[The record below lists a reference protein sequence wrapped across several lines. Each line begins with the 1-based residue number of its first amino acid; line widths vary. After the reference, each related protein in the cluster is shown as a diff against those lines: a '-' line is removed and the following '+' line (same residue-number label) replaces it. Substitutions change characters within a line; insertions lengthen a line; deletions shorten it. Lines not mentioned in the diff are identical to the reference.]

1 MVKKLY
7 SITDWDYHGGK
18 ITWDDLVD
26 ENCNVVVTIC
36 TVAIAKE
43 ECVSFAKGASNN
55 PILILGEAN
64 IWDIYLDVAHF
75 TVQDIQKALDGLS
88 KITSIK
94 YQFTFD
100 APPSWFEYLNRM
112 IESKK
117 GEYRSN
123 GYTTE
128 IY

>member
-1 MVKKLY
+1 MVMKLY
-7 SITDWDYHGGK
+7 SITDWDYPEGAKQSFHEGS

-26 ENCNVVVTIC
+26 EDLNVIVTIC

-43 ECVSFAKGASNN
+43 ECAKFANDMLISNDK
-55 PILILGEAN
+55 PIFILSEDN

-94 YQFTFD
+94 YQFTSD
-100 APPSWFEYLNRM
+100 APPSWFEYLNRL
-112 IESKK
+112 IESK
-117 GEYRSN
+117 GE
-123 GYTTE
+123 
-128 IY
+128 